1 MAKSGASKG
10 AKKIKPFDEQNT
22 KLAMGKIIKI
32 PRVSIKEQIQSG
44 KDLDYK
50 ADRKKHILIKKQ
62 HKKVDVRILFINA
75 NNKIYKGSKTTY
87 GAWCTKHD
95 ILWCE
100 KRIPRE
106 WLK

>member
-50 ADRKKHILIKKQ
+50 ADRKKHKEY
-62 HKKVDVRILFINA
+62 
-75 NNKIYKGSKTTY
+75 YKMMETEFF
-87 GAWCTKHD
+87 D
-95 ILWCE
+95 D
-100 KRIPRE
+100 
-106 WLK
+106 

>member
-1 MAKSGASKG
+1 MAKSGASRG

-50 ADRKKHILIKKQ
+50 ADRKKH
-62 HKKVDVRILFINA
+62 A
-75 NNKIYKGSKTTY
+75 GYYKLMETEY
-87 GAWCTKHD
+87 FLD
-95 ILWCE
+95 DD
-100 KRIPRE
+100 
-106 WLK
+106 